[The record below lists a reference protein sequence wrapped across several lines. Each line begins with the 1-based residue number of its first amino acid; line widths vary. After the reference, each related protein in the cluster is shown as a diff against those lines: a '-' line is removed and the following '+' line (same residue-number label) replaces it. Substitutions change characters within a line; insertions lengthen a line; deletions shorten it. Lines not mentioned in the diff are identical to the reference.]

1 MRRLVLLSGLP
12 GSGKSTY
19 VRASFPNAI
28 VISSDEI
35 RKGMTGSYAIL
46 APDMQDVY
54 RAMIDEA
61 NSAFRDSDDVTIVLD
76 STFLDEDSRTFFLSR
91 IKGADQIVL
100 VALLYHS
107 IDTVLSRNMARE
119 KEKRVP
125 ESVILEM
132 AQRFSLPKGEEKK
145 RYAAIQTVYID

>member
-54 RAMIDEA
+54 LSMIDEA
-61 NSAFRDSDDVTIVLD
+61 NHVFRESDDVTIVLD
-76 STFLDEDSRTFFLSR
+76 STFLDEERRMFFLSR
-91 IKGADQIVL
+91 IKGADQNVL
-100 VALLYHS
+100 IALLYHT
-107 IDTVLSRNMARE
+107 IETGLSRNME
-119 KEKRVP
+119 KKKKKRVP

-132 AQRFSLPKGEEKK
+132 AQRFCLPKGEEKK

>member
-1 MRRLVLLSGLP
+1 
-12 GSGKSTY
+12 
-19 VRASFPNAI
+19 
-28 VISSDEI
+28 
-35 RKGMTGSYAIL
+35 
-46 APDMQDVY
+46 MQDVY
-54 RAMIDEA
+54 RAMIDKA
-61 NSAFRDSDDVTIVLD
+61 NHVFRESDDVTIVLD
-76 STFLDEDSRTFFLSR
+76 STFLDEERRMFFLSQ
-91 IKGADQIVL
+91 IQGADQIVL
-100 VALLYHS
+100 IALLYHS

>member
-19 VRASFPNAI
+19 VRAAFPSAV

-35 RKGMTGSYAIL
+35 RKTMTGSYAIL

-54 RAMIDEA
+54 RAMIKKA
-61 NSAFRDSDDVTIVLD
+61 NEVFRQEKDVNVVLD
-76 STFLDEDSRTFFLSR
+76 STFLDEKRRTFFLSQ
-91 IKGADQIVL
+91 IEGAEEVFL

-107 IDTVLSRNMARE
+107 IDTVLARNMSRDP
-119 KEKRVP
+119 EKRVP
-125 ESVILEM
+125 ESVIREM
-132 AQRFSLPKGEEKK
+132 ALRFRLPEGEEKR
-145 RYAAIQTVYID
+145 RYTDVQTVYID

>member
-1 MRRLVLLSGLP
+1 
-12 GSGKSTY
+12 
-19 VRASFPNAI
+19 
-28 VISSDEI
+28 
-35 RKGMTGSYAIL
+35 MTGSYAIL

-76 STFLDEDSRTFFLSR
+76 STFLDEDRRTFFLSR